1 MRISDWSSD
10 VCSSDLEALFTLGDR
25 PEARYAAAR
34 DALTQSGH
42 DSTLSY
48 LGDMARAV
56 LEETGLLPHL
66 NPGLMGAEDYAA
78 LRPYAASMGIM
89 LESASE
95 RLCERGGP
103 HFGSPDKRPA
113 ARLAAIE
120 EAGRATVPFTT
131 GLLIGIRS
139 E

>member
-1 MRISDWSSD
+1 
-10 VCSSDLEALFTLGDR
+10 
-25 PEARYAAAR
+25 
-34 DALTQSGH
+34 
-42 DSTLSY
+42 
-48 LGDMARAV
+48 MARAV

-103 HFGSPDKRPA
+103 HFGSPDKRP
-113 ARLAAIE
+113 
-120 EAGRATVPFTT
+120 
-131 GLLIGIRS
+131 RS
-139 E
+139 EEHMSEVQSLMRISYAVLCLKKTKTYCPLLDMIRYATLTITHILSQV

>member
-1 MRISDWSSD
+1 
-10 VCSSDLEALFTLGDR
+10 
-25 PEARYAAAR
+25 
-34 DALTQSGH
+34 
-42 DSTLSY
+42 
-48 LGDMARAV
+48 MARAV

-103 HFGSPDKRPA
+103 HFGSPVKRPA

-120 EAGRATVPFTT
+120 EAGREKVPFTT
-131 GLLIGIRS
+131 GLLFGIGETRQERIEALVAIRDLHRRS
-139 E
+139 EERRGGEEWKV